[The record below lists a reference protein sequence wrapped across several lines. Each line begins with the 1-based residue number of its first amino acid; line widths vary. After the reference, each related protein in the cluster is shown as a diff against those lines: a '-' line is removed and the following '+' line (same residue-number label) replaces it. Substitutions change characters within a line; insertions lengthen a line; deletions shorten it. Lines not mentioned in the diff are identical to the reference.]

1 MTNTPPP
8 APRLDD
14 IRDVLR
20 LVLAML
26 KDSPGVDI
34 ALELLHAGAG
44 DRVDDFGITPR
55 AARAAANRFVLDVL
69 IEAVA
74 GDVSPP
80 DGP

>member
-8 APRLDD
+8 TPSLDD
-14 IRDVLR
+14 IRVLR
-20 LVLAML
+20 LVLGML

-55 AARAAANRFVLDVL
+55 PARAAANRFVLDVL
-69 IEAVA
+69 IEALGGVN
-74 GDVSPP
+74 G
-80 DGP
+80 G